1 MIIDEYIEYT
11 KTHKLKY
18 GDKCIVLMQI
28 GSFFEI
34 YSINDEL
41 SDDIYL
47 IGDIC
52 NIQISRKNKSIK
64 EVSLSNPLMAGFP
77 LHSLNKFTHLLL
89 NNNYTIVLVEQVTE
103 PPNPQRKITE
113 ILSPGMNLNI
123 SNNKI
128 NNFLMVLYYE
138 IIQNI
143 TTVGISG
150 IDLTTGHTFVYET
163 GSTIEDPEL
172 CNDEVFRL
180 LTIYNPCELLILSD
194 TNISESRKNY
204 LLRNLNLSN
213 ILVHYKWDRYEYI
226 NSMKKLSYRV
236 NILEKAYEKCKNNIS
251 IIENLNLEKFNLSA
265 IALCCNIQ
273 FAYDHNSDIIK
284 NLELPK
290 IIENEKNLLIE
301 YNSSIQLNIL
311 SNDKN
316 DKPLIDILNRCITS
330 FGIRAYNNRLLRPIL
345 DYKEL
350 NKRYDKI
357 EYMLKDDN
365 FTSISKK
372 LYNIKDLERIKRKL
386 ILNKF
391 NPQEWMG
398 LDLSFENIIE
408 LFNSYNIDSVLYN
421 NVDELKMKTQ
431 EMVMEY
437 SDKLNLESCSKY
449 NINDIKSN
457 IFKKGVYSDIDKL
470 ENEFNEAY
478 NIIVDIY
485 DNINKISTE
494 EICCKI
500 DYNEREGYYFTM
512 TKKRYENVKKI
523 NSKYMSN
530 FQVKTLT
537 SSNVVKLT
545 SKISTKTS
553 TIMEEKQAEI
563 KSLVTNKYKLF
574 IVDFITKYS
583 DIFDNIIKFIIDID
597 ITCCNAKNAFEFK
610 YNRPT
615 IDINNAG
622 DLYKPSFIKA
632 SNARHPIIERID
644 DSVQYIGNDIDISL
658 DNNNGMLLYGI
669 NASGKSCYMKTV
681 GLNII
686 MAQAGMYVP
695 SLNMI
700 YRPYKH
706 IFTRI
711 SGLDNIYRGMSSFT
725 VEMTEL
731 RNILQRCNKYSL
743 VIGDEICSGTE
754 STSAIAIVAAGI
766 DTLIKNSS
774 GFIFATHLHELTN
787 IQVVKQN
794 IGEKKYIKVNHVH
807 ITIVDDNCIV
817 YERKL
822 QSGQGSSIYGIEVCK
837 SLNMPND
844 FMKIAENIRKEI
856 QGKSIQVIDSTP
868 SSYNSDI
875 YISECMICKAPAEEV
890 HHINYQCESDS
901 NGYFNEF
908 HKNVKHNLLPLCKIC
923 HYKQHN
929 GSLNI
934 KSYKQTSKGII
945 VDYDDKM
952 SAKSDI
958 LASDNDISEEEYIKL
973 SNYIKKGKI
982 YWYSRT
988 KKTNSYRKCN
998 DEVKIIKLINKL
1010 IDKNIS
1016 NICDNDRLNLKLY
1029 DPTM

>member
-1 MIIDEYIEYT
+1 MIIDEYIEIT
-11 KTHKLKY
+11 NTHKLKY

-34 YSINDEL
+34 YSVNDKL

-52 NIQISRKNKSIK
+52 NIQVSRKNKSIK
-64 EVSLSNPLMAGFP
+64 DVSLSNPLMAGFP
-77 LHSLNKFTHLLL
+77 LHSLNKFTNLLL
-89 NNNYTIVLVEQVTE
+89 NNNYTIVLVEQVSD

-113 ILSPGMNLNI
+113 LLSPGMNLNTT
-123 SNNKI
+123 NKK
-128 NNFLMVLYYE
+128 NNFIMVLYYE

-150 IDLTTGHTFVYET
+150 IDLTTGQTFVYET
-163 GSTIEDPEL
+163 GSSVEDPEL

-194 TNISESRKNY
+194 ENIVETRKNY

-213 ILVHYKWDRYEYI
+213 ILVHYKWDTYEYI
-226 NSMKKLSYRV
+226 NSMKKLSYRM
-236 NILEKAYEKCKNNIS
+236 NILEKAYEKYKNNIT
-251 IIENLNLEKFNLSA
+251 IIESLNLEKFNLST

-290 IIENEKNLLIE
+290 IIENDKNLLIE
-301 YNSSIQLNIL
+301 YNSAIQLNIL
-311 SNDKN
+311 SNDIN
-316 DKPLIDILNRCITS
+316 EKPLINILNRCITS

-357 EYMLKDDN
+357 DYMSKDGM
-365 FTSISKK
+365 FATIAKK
-372 LYNIKDLERIKRKL
+372 LYNIKDMERIKRKL
-386 ILNKF
+386 ILDKF
-391 NPQEWMG
+391 NPHEWQG
-398 LDLSFENIIE
+398 LDLSFENIIDII
-408 LFNSYNIDSVLYN
+408 NYYNNDSCGRALYN
-421 NVDELKMKTQ
+421 NIDELKEKIQ
-431 EMVMEY
+431 EMVREY
-437 SDKLNLESCSKY
+437 LHILDIETCSKY

-457 IFKKGVYSDIDKL
+457 IFKKGIYSDIDKI

-478 NIIVDIY
+478 NVIVDIY
-485 DNINKISTE
+485 NTINKISTE

-500 DYNEREGYYFTM
+500 DYSERDGYYFTM
-512 TKKRYENVKKI
+512 TKKRFENAKKL
-523 NSKYMSN
+523 NNNYMIN
-530 FQVKTLT
+530 FQVKSLST
-537 SSNVVKLT
+537 SNVVKLT
-545 SKISTKTS
+545 SKLSTKTS
-553 TIMEEKQAEI
+553 AIMEEKQTEI
-563 KSLVTNKYKLF
+563 KALVTAKYKLF
-574 IVDFITKYS
+574 ISEFIAKYS
-583 DIFDNIIKFIIDID
+583 DTFYNVVNFIIDID

-610 YNRPT
+610 YNRPLIA
-615 IDINNAG
+615 IDNCD

-632 SNARHPIIERID
+632 TNARHPIIERID
-644 DSVQYIGNDIDISL
+644 DSVKYIGNDIDISL

-686 MAQAGMYVP
+686 MAQSGMFVP
-695 SLNMI
+695 SNNMVF
-700 YRPYKH
+700 RPYKH

-766 DTLIKNSS
+766 DTLIKKSS

-794 IGEKKYIKVNHVH
+794 IGNKKYIKVNHVH
-807 ITIVDDNCIV
+807 ITIIDDDCIV

-822 QSGQGSSIYGIEVCK
+822 QEGQGSSIYGIEVCK

-856 QGKSIQVIDSTP
+856 QGKGVQIIDSTP

-875 YISECMICKAPAEEV
+875 YISECIICKSPAKEV

-901 NGYFNEF
+901 NGYFEDF
-908 HKNVKHNLLPLCKIC
+908 HKNAKHNLLPLCKIC
-923 HYKQHN
+923 HYKEHN

-934 KSYKQTSKGII
+934 KSYKKTSKGII
-945 VDYDDKM
+945 IDYDDISNHSSVK
-952 SAKSDI
+952 D
-958 LASDNDISEEEYIKL
+958 DDISEEDYIKL
-973 SNYIKKGKI
+973 SNYIKKGKL

-988 KKTNSYRKCN
+988 QKKNSYRKCN
-998 DEVKIIKLINKL
+998 DDVKIIKLINKL

-1016 NICDNDRLNLKLY
+1016 NICDNDKLNLKLY